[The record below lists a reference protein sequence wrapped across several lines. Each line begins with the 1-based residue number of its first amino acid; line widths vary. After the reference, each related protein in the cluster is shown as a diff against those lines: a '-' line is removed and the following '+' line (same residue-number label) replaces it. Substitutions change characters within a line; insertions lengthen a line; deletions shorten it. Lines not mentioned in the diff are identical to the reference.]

1 MSKILAWIS
10 ISVGGLATLV
20 TFVIGSRFFFVARG
34 AHIRPMGWVMV
45 ITVLTGLALI
55 LGVPPAIYALFT
67 PRRKLA
73 VVGLVLSLLPYPLF
87 IAIAYIASAVCGFTL
102 SK

>member
-10 ISVGGLATLV
+10 IGVGGFATLI
-20 TFVIGSRFFFVARG
+20 TLVIASRFFFVARG
-34 AHIRPMGWVMV
+34 AHIRPMGWVMT
-45 ITVLTGLALI
+45 ITVLTGLALV

-73 VVGLVLSLLPYPLF
+73 IVGLVLSLLPYPLF
-87 IAIAYIASAVCGFTL
+87 IAIADIASAACGFTL